1 MTKHPI
7 IVHVPHSSTLIPP
20 TVREGIILSDDKLE
34 IELLVMTDWYTDEFA
49 AVGEKYGTLIKH
61 KFSRLVVDP
70 ERFRDKKREVMNSVG
85 MGAVYV
91 LTHDGKQLRLLKNNE
106 EERLLNDYFDPYHDS
121 FNEKTARILEEFKKC
136 IIIDIHSFPSKPLP
150 YELNQNEFR
159 PDICIGTDDYH
170 TPSYLTDFAEKYF
183 RENSLITKLNEPFSG
198 TFIPTQF
205 YQKDKRVLS
214 IMIEIKRSL
223 YMDEKTG
230 EKIESFLQ
238 IQKLMNRFISELIV
252 NI

>member
-1 MTKHPI
+1 M
-7 IVHVPHSSTLIPP
+7 
-20 TVREGIILSDDKLE
+20 
-34 IELLVMTDWYTDEFA
+34 MTDWYTDEFA

-70 ERFRDKKREVMNSVG
+70 ERFRDKEREVMNAVG

-91 LTHDGKQLRLLKNNE
+91 STHAGNQLRLLNNNE
-106 EERLLNDYFDPYHDS
+106 EERLLNDYFDPYHDL
-121 FNEKTARILEEFKKC
+121 FNEKTARILEKFKKC

-170 TPSYLTDFAEKYF
+170 TPSYLTGFAEKYF
-183 RENSLITKLNEPFSG
+183 RENSLTTKLNEPFSG

-223 YMDEKTG
+223 YMNEKTG
-230 EKIESFLQ
+230 EKIKSFVK
-238 IQKLMNRFISELIV
+238 IKKVMNRFISELME